1 MFMVYKEFKFKRLSV
16 IKLEEIGPEC
26 SSNTITHKHLSF
38 KFFVFCIF
46 FHFCVSVL
54 FLKIGLYFLFIG
66 SFLLPLSFRTNLCV
80 GGTLDTGALREMRP
94 RESALVAFL
103 SSSYQPRNPVAAA
116 TRGCAGGLGGLSWV
130 ELPKDC
136 RCRGNGRVRPC
147 VSVCLSTLLIPHCAA
162 QTRFD
167 MGISRAHL
175 TPETTVQLGSRHT
188 ARG

>member
-1 MFMVYKEFKFKRLSV
+1 MPLSSLGPMHPPTSSHFVMLSFFCFPKDGLSV
-16 IKLEEIGPEC
+16 T
-26 SSNTITHKHLSF
+26 SFFSNRS
-38 KFFVFCIF
+38 
-46 FHFCVSVL
+46 
-54 FLKIGLYFLFIG
+54 
-66 SFLLPLSFRTNLCV
+66 RNLCV
-80 GGTLDTGALREMRP
+80 GGTLDTGTLREMRP

>member
-1 MFMVYKEFKFKRLSV
+1 MPLSSLGPMHPPTSSHFVMLSFFCFPKDGLSV
-16 IKLEEIGPEC
+16 T
-26 SSNTITHKHLSF
+26 SFFSNRS
-38 KFFVFCIF
+38 
-46 FHFCVSVL
+46 
-54 FLKIGLYFLFIG
+54 
-66 SFLLPLSFRTNLCV
+66 RNLCV
-80 GGTLDTGALREMRP
+80 GGTLDTGTLREMRP

-188 ARG
+188 ARGVERGEGF

>member
-1 MFMVYKEFKFKRLSV
+1 M
-16 IKLEEIGPEC
+16 P
-26 SSNTITHKHLSF
+26 
-38 KFFVFCIF
+38 
-46 FHFCVSVL
+46 L
-54 FLKIGLYFLFIG
+54 FLKTGLHIILIE
-66 SFLLPLSFRTNLCV
+66 SFLLPLFFSNISRNLCV
-80 GGTLDTGALREMRP
+80 GGTLDTGTLREMRP

-130 ELPKDC
+130 EYGWVGLPKDC

-147 VSVCLSTLLIPHCAA
+147 GCVCLGTLLIPHCAA

-188 ARG
+188 ARGEERREGFWNQTQITQP